1 VASDLIAAQTFL
13 VAAVQRQTPTHRDP
27 EMIEASA
34 KFVRANS
41 RLTAAQ
47 QVDIYREQF
56 FLRHEST
63 LREDYPGLHGIL
75 GKEATHIFFRRYLEA
90 FPPTTPSLRDVGA
103 KLPAFAAA
111 YDAFPP
117 ERRDLAVEMARYE
130 LELVDVFDGPDL
142 PPVDPAK
149 IAGMS
154 EEAWNTARIV
164 LHPLVVRLSL
174 SYPVHQLRVSIKN
187 GEDIALPEAPKPVHI
202 ILFRQDFIPR
212 YEELSAEAYAL
223 IGALGDGLPLVPALE
238 LVAGTLPTE
247 RQEYV
252 VSKIGAWF
260 QTWTAWGLIV
270 DIVPTG

>member
-1 VASDLIAAQTFL
+1 MAPDLVATQTFL
-13 VAAVQRQTPTHRDP
+13 VSAVQRQTPTPSDP
-27 EMIEASA
+27 EMVEASP
-34 KFVRANS
+34 KFVTGNS
-41 RLTAAQ
+41 RLSAAQ

-63 LREDYPGLHGIL
+63 LREDYPGIQGIL
-75 GKEATHIFFRRYLEA
+75 GKEATQVFFRRYLEA
-90 FPPTTPSLRDVGA
+90 YPPTTPSLRDVGA
-103 KLPAFAAA
+103 KVPTFAAT

-117 ERRDLAVEMARYE
+117 ERRDLAIEMARYE

-142 PPVDPAK
+142 PPLDPARL
-149 IAGMS
+149 AAMS
-154 EEAWNTARIV
+154 ENDWNTARIV

-174 SYPVHQLRVSIKN
+174 SYPVHRLRVLIKN
-187 GEDIALPEAPKPVHI
+187 GEAVTLPDAPAPVDI

-223 IGALGDGLPLVPALE
+223 IGALGEGLPLVPALE
-238 LVAGTLPTE
+238 RVAGALPEE
-247 RQEYV
+247 RQAYV

-270 DIVPTG
+270 DIVPNG